1 MPKIRIF
8 IASPGDVAQER
19 DTLSNIVIPEL
30 RRIFSIGP
38 FSEVSDGVELEAIR
52 WETHAWPDVGEDA
65 QDVINR
71 EIGEFDILVGIMWRR
86 FGTPTRRSS
95 SGTGE
100 EFQRAYDYF
109 REYGRPKI
117 MWYFRTEPFYT
128 TSRGDLTQFRKVLS
142 FRGKLENLGVL
153 FWEFES
159 SLEFERNV
167 REHLIRQ
174 IVDLLGQ
181 DAFPAVG
188 GASAPSEPR
197 SLDLAAASASHGIAY
212 KPRVF
217 LAHAH
222 EDSSS
227 AREIFHRLRE
237 NGFSPWLATESLLPG
252 QNWHLEIR
260 RAIESTDFFLAL
272 LSDASEK
279 GKGFVSKEI
288 SLALEKV
295 RELPLTDIYLLPV
308 RLEPVEPRGE
318 LHSYQWI
325 DYFADGGPEELV
337 HTMKKIWK
345 GRH

>member
-19 DTLSNIVIPEL
+19 DTLSSIVIPEL

-38 FSEVSDGVELEAIR
+38 FSGVADGVELEAVR

-71 EIGEFDILVGIMWRR
+71 EIGEFDILVGVMWRR
-86 FGTPTRRSS
+86 FGTPTRRAS

-100 EFQRAYDYF
+100 EFKRAYDYF

-128 TSRGDLTQFRKVLS
+128 TSKGELTQFRKVLA
-142 FRGKLENLGVL
+142 FRGKLEDLGVL

-159 SLEFERNV
+159 WLEFERNV

-181 DAFPAVG
+181 DAFPAAG
-188 GASAPSEPR
+188 GASAPSEPE
-197 SLDLAAASASHGIAY
+197 SSELLTASAPPGPAY
-212 KPRVF
+212 KPKVF
-217 LAHAH
+217 LAHAQ
-222 EDSSS
+222 EDASS

-252 QNWHLEIR
+252 QDWQMEIK
-260 RAIESTDFFLAL
+260 RAIANTDFFLAL
-272 LSDASEK
+272 LSSASEK
-279 GKGFVSKEI
+279 EKGFVNKEI
-288 SLALEKV
+288 SLALENV
-295 RELPLTDIYLLPV
+295 RELPLTDVYLVPV
-308 RLEPVEPRGE
+308 RLEPIEPRGE
-318 LHSYQWI
+318 LYSYQWI
-325 DYFADGGPEELV
+325 DYFADGGPEELI
-337 HTMKKIWK
+337 HTMKKTWK